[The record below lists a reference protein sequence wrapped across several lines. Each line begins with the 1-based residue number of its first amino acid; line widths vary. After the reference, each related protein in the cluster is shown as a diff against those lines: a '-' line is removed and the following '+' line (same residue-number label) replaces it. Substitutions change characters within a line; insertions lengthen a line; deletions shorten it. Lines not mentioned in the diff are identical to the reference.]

1 MTSPSAMLRGETPR
15 ARTLFVG
22 HETADGDN
30 LPIAPV
36 TGSEWYEAVLVA
48 GLRGLLHGG
57 AGRHGDRSR
66 WDWGITLK
74 SLALAVQRFER
85 LAQTVA
91 EMTPAQMVTWWTD
104 PEMGELRRVAI
115 AVDLGFTTKRKARA

>member
-30 LPIAPV
+30 FPATRV
-36 TGSEWYEAVLVA
+36 SGAEWDEAVLTA
-48 GLRGLLHGG
+48 GRRGLLTAG
-57 AGRHGDRSR
+57 AGRHGAQSR
-66 WDWGITLK
+66 WDWGLTLK
-74 SLALAVQRFER
+74 SLALAVQRFDR
-85 LAQTVA
+85 LCQIVA
-91 EMTPAQMVTWWTD
+91 EMTPAQMVSLWSD

-115 AVDLGFTTKRKARA
+115 AAN